1 MDAKCG
7 VRKMAGATRL
17 ELAAFC
23 VTGRRSNQLNYAPSV
38 VLYAYVEA
46 ASKRGTFLSRLFCT
60 RHAYSPFCRR
70 VTCSKSAG
78 YPARIY
84 TQISGVRYV
93 EIHLL
98 LLACTR
104 LEAFAA

>member
-1 MDAKCG
+1 
-7 VRKMAGATRL
+7 MAGATRL

-38 VLYAYVEA
+38 VLYAYVVA
-46 ASKRGTFLSRLFCT
+46 ASKRGVILSRLFCT
-60 RHAYSPFCRR
+60 RQAYSPFCRR

-78 YPARIY
+78 YPAGY
-84 TQISGVRYV
+84 FTWISGVRHV
-93 EIHLL
+93 ALHLH

-104 LEAFAA
+104 LEASAA